1 MFILCIIWC
10 EFFVTVAS
18 VGADVVSVSV
28 MEGDSVTLYTGLNK
42 SQQERMKW
50 YFLVDRIAE
59 ITGDQCKICT
69 DAQCKE
75 RFRDRLKLD
84 HQTGSLTITNIRIT
98 DSGLYK
104 LQINSHYS
112 EIIFG
117 VSVSVI
123 SAALLDKMRKNEGES
138 VSLDP
143 GVINHPND
151 MMMWYF
157 NDSLIA
163 EITGDQSEIC
173 TDDQCK
179 ERFRDR
185 LKFVSG
191 SLTITN
197 CITTD
202 SGLYKLQINSSR
214 FSIIRSFSVTV
225 TDAFGVDT
233 DGVSVM
239 EGDSVALHTDIKM
252 NQQDRIRWYFNTIRI
267 AEIIYNH
274 SKICTDDQCKERFMD
289 RLKLDSHT
297 ADLTIT
303 NIRTTDAGVYVLLMN
318 SRNSERI
325 FYVAVSGVS
334 AAERDEK
341 KIKSVK
347 EGESVTLDPDVI
359 KPNDLMR
366 WYFNNFPITVIT
378 GDQSKICTDD
388 QCKERFRD
396 RLKLDHQTGSLII
409 MDIRTTDSGL
419 YKLQINSS
427 RFCIIR
433 SFSVTV
439 TGSGPPSGDVVEKY
453 PAVIGGAAFL
463 LVMAAAAAF
472 VIYIPVKIK
481 SPSGKNSKMKNR
493 NL

>member
-1 MFILCIIWC
+1 MNWPFIDKTLFISTLSALGSLKMKVFILCIILC
-10 EFFVTVAS
+10 TFVMPVAS
-18 VGADVVSVSV
+18 DAGADVVSVSV

-50 YFLVDRIAE
+50 YFHVDRIAE
-59 ITGDQCKICT
+59 ITGDLRKICT
-69 DAQCKE
+69 DDECKE

-84 HQTGSLTITNIRIT
+84 HQTGSLTITNITIT
-98 DSGLYK
+98 DTGLYK
-104 LQINSHYS
+104 LLINSHNS

-117 VSVSVI
+117 VSVSAI
-123 SAALLDKMRKNEGES
+123 SAALLDKMKKKEGKS

-163 EITGDQSEIC
+163 EITGDQSKIC

-202 SGLYKLQINSSR
+202 SGRYTLQIISSR

-233 DGVSVM
+233 DGLSVM
-239 EGDSVALHTDIKM
+239 EGDSVALHTDVKM
-252 NQQDRIRWYFNTIRI
+252 TQQDRIRWYFNSIRI

-274 SKICTDDQCKERFMD
+274 SKICTDDQCKERFRD
-289 RLKLDSHT
+289 RLQLDSHT
-297 ADLTIT
+297 GDLTIT
-303 NIRTTDAGVYVLLMN
+303 NTRTTDAGVYKLLMN

-325 FYVAVSGVS
+325 FNVAVSGVS
-334 AAERDEK
+334 AAERHEVNRKLVEK
-341 KIKSVK
+341 
-347 EGESVTLDPDVI
+347 GESVTLNHGVI
-359 KPNDLMR
+359 NP
-366 WYFNNFPITVIT
+366 
-378 GDQSKICTDD
+378 
-388 QCKERFRD
+388 
-396 RLKLDHQTGSLII
+396 
-409 MDIRTTDSGL
+409 
-419 YKLQINSS
+419 NSS
-427 RFCIIR
+427 EP
-433 SFSVTV
+433 FS
-439 TGSGPPSGDVVEKY
+439 G
-453 PAVIGGAAFL
+453 
-463 LVMAAAAAF
+463 AAAASAS
-472 VIYIPVKIK
+472 VKLVVFLILLL
-481 SPSGKNSKMKNR
+481 SCCSW
-493 NL
+493 L

>member
-1 MFILCIIWC
+1 MFIKSRSIMRLTYVCLSECVNQCCSYSVLFCVMHVLCFETVLYLQSVISSS
-10 EFFVTVAS
+10 VAS
-18 VGADVVSVSV
+18 DAGADVVSVSV

-50 YFLVDRIAE
+50 YFHVDRIAE
-59 ITGDQCKICT
+59 ITGDLRKICT
-69 DAQCKE
+69 DDECKE

-84 HQTGSLTITNIRIT
+84 HQTGSLTITNITIT
-98 DSGLYK
+98 DTGLYK
-104 LQINSHYS
+104 LLINSHNS

-117 VSVSVI
+117 VSVSAI
-123 SAALLDKMRKNEGES
+123 SAALLDKMKKKEGKS

-163 EITGDQSEIC
+163 EITGDQSKIC

-202 SGLYKLQINSSR
+202 SGRYTLQIISSR

-233 DGVSVM
+233 DGLSVM
-239 EGDSVALHTDIKM
+239 EGDSVALHTDVKM
-252 NQQDRIRWYFNTIRI
+252 TQQDRIRWYFNSIRI

-274 SKICTDDQCKERFMD
+274 SKICTDDQCKERFRD
-289 RLKLDSHT
+289 RLQLDSHT
-297 ADLTIT
+297 GDLTIT
-303 NIRTTDAGVYVLLMN
+303 NTRTTDAGVYKLLMN

-325 FYVAVSGVS
+325 FNVAVSGVS
-334 AAERDEK
+334 AAERHEVNRKLVEK
-341 KIKSVK
+341 
-347 EGESVTLDPDVI
+347 GESVTLNHGVI
-359 KPNDLMR
+359 NPNSE
-366 WYFNNFPITVIT
+366 YFNDIPITEIT
-378 GDQSKICTDD
+378 GDQGKICTD
-388 QCKERFRD
+388 
-396 RLKLDHQTGSLII
+396 I
-409 MDIRTTDSGL
+409 
-419 YKLQINSS
+419 
-427 RFCIIR
+427 
-433 SFSVTV
+433 
-439 TGSGPPSGDVVEKY
+439 
-453 PAVIGGAAFL
+453 
-463 LVMAAAAAF
+463 
-472 VIYIPVKIK
+472 
-481 SPSGKNSKMKNR
+481 
-493 NL
+493 